1 MLILKKLHMKTKRL
15 IPTLAFAG
23 AFLTGASGMAA
34 PIVNGFDLANFDF
47 DITSYVDAGSS
58 STAEG
63 TSGGIGW
70 DLSPTP
76 LWSGRTI
83 VNGTFSFAIGIN
95 STDNLHPSGDYT
107 ITFDQPV
114 ATLIVAL
121 SNDNL
126 TDSINFGLT
135 PSFAQGVSFSGTQAT
150 LNSAAGGIVFFEN
163 INSLT
168 VQNLNNNQINDGYD
182 LAFHA
187 IAAVPAVP
195 DTGSLAGYALAL
207 FGMFAGMKRL
217 AGCRK

>member
-1 MLILKKLHMKTKRL
+1 
-15 IPTLAFAG
+15 
-23 AFLTGASGMAA
+23 MAA
-34 PIVNGFDLANFDF
+34 PIVNGFDLADFDF
-47 DITSYVDAGSS
+47 DITGYINAGNS

-76 LWSGRTI
+76 LWSGGM
-83 VNGTFSFAIGIN
+83 VLNGTFSYAIGIN

-107 ITFDQPV
+107 ITFEQPV

-135 PSFAQGVSFSGTQAT
+135 PSFAQGVSFSGTQAN
-150 LNSAAGGIVFFEN
+150 LNNAAGGIVFFEN
-163 INSLT
+163 VNSLT
-168 VQNLNNNQINDGYD
+168 VHNVNNNQINDGYN

-195 DTGSLAGYALAL
+195 DTGSLTGYGLAL
-207 FGMFAGMKRL
+207 FGMFAGLKRF
-217 AGCRK
+217 AGN